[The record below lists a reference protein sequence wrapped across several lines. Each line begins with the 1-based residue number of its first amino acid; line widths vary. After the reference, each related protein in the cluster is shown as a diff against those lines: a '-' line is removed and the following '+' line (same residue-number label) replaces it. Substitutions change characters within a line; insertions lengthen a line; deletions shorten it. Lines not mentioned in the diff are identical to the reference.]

1 MSTLLPILGISAL
14 FVVFGL
20 FRPKRGACGSEC
32 GSCEGTSCTYTES
45 QDESR

>member
-1 MSTLLPILGISAL
+1 MSALLPILGFSLL

-20 FRPKRGACGSEC
+20 FRPKHDCGGQC
-32 GSCEGTSCTYTES
+32 GLCEGTCAYTES

>member
-1 MSTLLPILGISAL
+1 MSTLLPVLGISAL

-20 FRPKRGACGSEC
+20 FRPKRDCGGHCS
-32 GSCEGTSCTYTES
+32 SCEGEGMCAYTES